1 MRYEGV
7 IFDFNG
13 VLLWDSELHEQAWA
27 EFARRLRP
35 EPFTRQE
42 MAVQMHG
49 RSNHDILE
57 YLSGRSLGAAE
68 AEELAR
74 QKETI
79 YRRLCL
85 ELGDAFRLSPGAVE
99 LLEWLAGRAV
109 PYTIAT
115 ASGPGNVAFFV
126 EQLHLENWFER
137 EKIVYND
144 GTFPMKPAPDIYLRA
159 AAVLG
164 LETAVCLVIEDAIS
178 GIRAAHAAGAGGI
191 IALAPRARQDHLATV
206 PGVSGVIERL
216 DQLLTDGWLNG
227 TRMNADG
234 GG

>member
-1 MRYEGV
+1 MQYEGV

-13 VLLWDSELHEQAWA
+13 VLLWDSELHERAWA
-27 EFARRLRP
+27 QFARGLRP
-35 EPFTRQE
+35 RPFTQQE
-42 MAVQMHG
+42 MAAQMHG

-57 YLSGRSLGAAE
+57 YLSGRSLSAAE

-79 YRRLCL
+79 YRELCL
-85 ELGDAFRLSPGAVE
+85 DLGADFRLSPGAVDV
-99 LLEWLAGRAV
+99 LEWLAARHV

-115 ASGPGNVAFFV
+115 ASGPGNVAFFA
-126 EQLHLENWFER
+126 EHLHLENWFDP

-159 AAVLG
+159 AAMLG
-164 LETAVCLVIEDAIS
+164 VETAVCLVIEDAIS

-191 IALAPRARQDHLATV
+191 IALAPRARQARFRAV

-216 DQLLTDGWLNG
+216 DQLLTDGWL
-227 TRMNADG
+227 AD
-234 GG
+234 

>member
-1 MRYEGV
+1 MKYQGV

-13 VLLWDSELHEQAWA
+13 VLLWDRALHERAWA
-27 EFARRLRP
+27 EFAQRLRP
-35 EPFTRQE
+35 QPFTREE
-42 MAVQMHG
+42 MAAQMHG

-57 YLSGRSLGAAE
+57 YLSGRSLSRAE

-74 QKETI
+74 RKETI
-79 YRRLCL
+79 YRELCL
-85 ELGDAFRLSPGAVE
+85 DLGDDFRLSPGAVE
-99 LLEWLAGRAV
+99 VLEWLAARAV

-126 EQLHLENWFER
+126 EHLHLENWFRR

-164 LETAVCLVIEDAIS
+164 VETAVCLVIEDAIS
-178 GIRAAHAAGAGGI
+178 GIRAAHAAGAGGV
-191 IALAPRARQDHLATV
+191 IALGPRDRHERLAAV

-227 TRMNADG
+227 TRMG
-234 GG
+234 